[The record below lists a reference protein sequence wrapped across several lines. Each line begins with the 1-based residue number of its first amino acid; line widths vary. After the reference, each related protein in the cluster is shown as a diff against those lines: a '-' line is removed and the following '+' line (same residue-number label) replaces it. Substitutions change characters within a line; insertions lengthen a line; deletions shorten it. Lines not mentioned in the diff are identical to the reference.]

1 LGFCADYFLFEFK
14 WIFLLEGKFFEIF
27 NLRMRR
33 GEILKLG
40 LFLVVLVEI
49 FGKEAPLRAGGG
61 SWIGDFGDGSKIDCK
76 NIFCWKTE
84 Y

>member
-1 LGFCADYFLFEFK
+1 
-14 WIFLLEGKFFEIF
+14 LLEGKFFEIF
-27 NLRMRR
+27 NLRMGR

-49 FGKEAPLRAGGG
+49 FGKEAPLGAGGG
-61 SWIGDFGDGSKIDCK
+61 SGIGDFGDGSEIDCK